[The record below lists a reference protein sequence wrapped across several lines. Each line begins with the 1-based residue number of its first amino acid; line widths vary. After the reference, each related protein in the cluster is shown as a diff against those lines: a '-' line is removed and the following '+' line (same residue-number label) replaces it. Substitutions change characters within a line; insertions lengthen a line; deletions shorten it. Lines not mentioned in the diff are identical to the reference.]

1 MVKEQTTTGLSR
13 ELIIHPG
20 ESLFEVLED
29 REMSQK
35 ELAIRTGKTEK
46 HISTVV
52 NGIKPISVTFAKKL
66 EYALGIEA
74 EFWMNLQSNYDKELL
89 EFEEL
94 NNISEEEISVLM
106 NLKDVI
112 ECWSDLGWMRFAKNH
127 EHQ

>member
-1 MVKEQTTTGLSR
+1 M
-13 ELIIHPG
+13 
-20 ESLFEVLED
+20 
-29 REMSQK
+29 
-35 ELAIRTGKTEK
+35 AIRTGKTEK

-94 NNISEEEISVLM
+94 NNISEEEISVLR

-112 ECWSDLGWMRFAKNH
+112 ECWSDLGWMKKRR
-127 EHQ
+127 